1 LEGMG
6 RRIEDGMM
14 EEDEEGREEEEK
26 MSLEYK

>member
-1 LEGMG
+1 MRMIGM

-14 EEDEEGREEEEK
+14 EEEEK